1 MRLMTTSPSNNN
13 QWGVTAPSLTHTTM
27 EIQGKITHILP
38 TREGNGTKG
47 AYTVYNYVLE
57 TGGQYPKPL
66 AFEVFNTDHGLRVG
80 DTITAQVNLE
90 SREYNGRWYTS
101 VKAYKVEKQGGSK
114 PAERPQ
120 FEDSDLED
128 MPF

>member
-1 MRLMTTSPSNNN
+1 
-13 QWGVTAPSLTHTTM
+13 M

-38 TREGNGTKG
+38 TREGNGAKG

-57 TGGQYPKPL
+57 TSGQYPKPL
-66 AFEVFNTDHGLRVG
+66 AFEVFNTDHGLQVG

-90 SREYNGRWYTS
+90 SREYGGRWYTS
-101 VKAYKVEKQGGSK
+101 VKAYKVDKQGGSK
-114 PAERPQ
+114 ASERPQ
-120 FEDSDLED
+120 FEDDDDS

>member
-1 MRLMTTSPSNNN
+1 
-13 QWGVTAPSLTHTTM
+13 M

-38 TREGNGTKG
+38 TREGSGNKG

-66 AFEVFNTDHGLRVG
+66 AFEVFNTDYGLCVG
-80 DTITAQVNLE
+80 DTITAKINLE

-101 VKAYKVEKQGGSK
+101 VKAYKVEKQGGKAS
-114 PAERPQ
+114 ERPQ
-120 FEDSDLED
+120 FEDSDFQD

>member
-1 MRLMTTSPSNNN
+1 
-13 QWGVTAPSLTHTTM
+13 M

-66 AFEVFNTDHGLRVG
+66 AFEVFNTDHGLQVG

-90 SREYNGRWYTS
+90 SREYNGKWYTS
-101 VKAYKVEKQGGSK
+101 VKAYKLETQGKQA
-114 PAERPQ
+114 PAQPPAM
-120 FEDSDLED
+120 EDSESDGL
-128 MPF
+128 PF

>member
-1 MRLMTTSPSNNN
+1 
-13 QWGVTAPSLTHTTM
+13 M

-66 AFEVFNTDHGLRVG
+66 AFEVFNTDHGLQVG

-101 VKAYKVEKQGGSK
+101 VKAYKVDKQGGSK
-114 PAERPQ
+114 ASERPQ
-120 FEDSDLED
+120 FEDSDFQD

>member
-1 MRLMTTSPSNNN
+1 
-13 QWGVTAPSLTHTTM
+13 M

-66 AFEVFNTDHGLRVG
+66 AFEVFNTDHGIGVG

-114 PAERPQ
+114 ASAPRPAM
-120 FEDSDLED
+120 EDSESDGL
-128 MPF
+128 PF

>member
-1 MRLMTTSPSNNN
+1 
-13 QWGVTAPSLTHTTM
+13 M
-27 EIQGKITHILP
+27 EIQGKITHVLD
-38 TREGNGTKG
+38 TRTGSGAK

-66 AFEVFNTDHGLRVG
+66 AFEVFNTDHGLQVG

-90 SREYNGRWYTS
+90 SREYNGKWYTS
-101 VKAYKVEKQGGSK
+101 VKAYKVEKQGGKAS
-114 PAERPQ
+114 ERPQ
-120 FEDSDLED
+120 FEDSDFQD

>member
-1 MRLMTTSPSNNN
+1 
-13 QWGVTAPSLTHTTM
+13 M

-38 TREGNGTKG
+38 NREGNGNKG

-57 TGGQYPKPL
+57 TSDKYPKSI

-90 SREYNGRWYTS
+90 SREYNGRWYTA
-101 VKAYKVEKQGGSK
+101 VKAYKVESRSARQA
-114 PAERPQ
+114 PERPQ
-120 FEDSDLED
+120 FEDDDSEF
-128 MPF
+128 PF

>member
-1 MRLMTTSPSNNN
+1 
-13 QWGVTAPSLTHTTM
+13 M

-90 SREYNGRWYTS
+90 SREYGGRWYTS
-101 VKAYKVEKQGGSK
+101 VKAYKVETQGGK
-114 PAERPQ
+114 APAPRPAM
-120 FEDSDLED
+120 EDIDDSDL
-128 MPF
+128 PF

>member
-1 MRLMTTSPSNNN
+1 
-13 QWGVTAPSLTHTTM
+13 M

-57 TGGQYPKPL
+57 TSGQYPKPI
-66 AFEVFNTDHGLRVG
+66 AFEVFNTDNGLSVG

-90 SREYNGRWYTS
+90 SREYNGRWYTA
-101 VKAYKVEKQGGSK
+101 VRAYKIESDAR
-114 PAERPQ
+114 PAQQASARPAPNLRPQ
-120 FEDSDLED
+120 SEDAEQDL
-128 MPF
+128 PF